1 MKDILIFF
9 NKYILRNIDF
19 KKNVFEFFYFV
30 IFVFFV
36 GFMFCVIV
44 EIFMINKFIDDGI
57 IFKDN
62 LFFVCFG
69 E

>member
-9 NKYILRNIDF
+9 NKYILRNIDL

-44 EIFMINKFIDDGI
+44 EIFMINKFLDDGI

>member
-1 MKDILIFF
+1 MKVILFFF
-9 NKYILRNIDF
+9 NKYIFRNIDY

-44 EIFMINKFIDDGI
+44 EIFMINKFLDDGI

>member
-1 MKDILIFF
+1 MKVILFFF
-9 NKYILRNIDF
+9 NKYIFRNIDY

-44 EIFMINKFIDDGI
+44 EIFMINKFLDDGI

-62 LFFVCFG
+62 LFFCVFW
-69 E
+69 

>member
-9 NKYILRNIDF
+9 NKYIFRNIDL

-44 EIFMINKFIDDGI
+44 EIFMINKFLDDGI

>member
-9 NKYILRNIDF
+9 NKYIFRNIDW

-44 EIFMINKFIDDGI
+44 EIFMINKFLDDGI

>member
-9 NKYILRNIDF
+9 NKYIFRNIYL
-19 KKNVFEFFYFV
+19 KKNVFECFYFV

-44 EIFMINKFIDDGI
+44 EIFMINEFLDDGI

>member
-9 NKYILRNIDF
+9 NKYILRNIDL

-44 EIFMINKFIDDGI
+44 EIFMINKFLVDGI

-62 LFFVCFG
+62 LFFCVFW
-69 E
+69 

>member
-9 NKYILRNIDF
+9 NKYIFRNIDL
-19 KKNVFEFFYFV
+19 KKNVFECFYFV

-44 EIFMINKFIDDGI
+44 EIFMINKFLDDGI

>member
-9 NKYILRNIDF
+9 NKYIFRNIDF

-44 EIFMINKFIDDGI
+44 EIFMINKFLDDGI

>member
-9 NKYILRNIDF
+9 NKYILRNIDL

-44 EIFMINKFIDDGI
+44 EIFMINKFLDDGI

-62 LFFVCFG
+62 LFFCVFW
-69 E
+69 